1 MDKLGKIMGK
11 LAKITENLIGQPM
24 FKLLAH
30 AQELEKQGK
39 RVIHYEIGD
48 PSFNT
53 PSHIIDAAKSAL
65 DANQTHY
72 TNSQGIYEFRE
83 AIANTTHS
91 DLGYRP
97 EMNQILVCPAN
108 AIIDFTLR
116 CLVNPGEEVILPDPG
131 FPTYYSAIAYNNII
145 PVRVPLKE
153 KNNFQMDPLDIRER
167 ITEKTRL
174 IIINSPHNPTG
185 AVMNSEFI
193 REIYK
198 IAEEFDLF
206 LLSDEVYS
214 KLIYDKSHHSP
225 TIFDKCIKRT
235 ILLNSL
241 SKMYA
246 MSGWRLG
253 YAIGPQHFIEKMGL
267 LVQTILS
274 CLPEFSQRGGIAALT
289 GGQTYLHEMVRIF
302 KKRRDLLVEG
312 LNSINGIRCV
322 LPEGAFYLM
331 PRIDHPGMTGIE
343 YTENLLAE
351 EGICLLP
358 GSGFGQHGSNFK
370 RLSYSATTTEMIE
383 ESLEKIENFH
393 KVHF

>member
-1 MDKLGKIMGK
+1 VGN
-11 LAKITENLIGQPM
+11 LAKITDNLMGQPM

-30 AQELEKQGK
+30 AQELEKRGK
-39 RVIHYEIGD
+39 HIIHYEIGD

-53 PSHIIDAAKSAL
+53 PPHIIDAAKSAL
-65 DANQTHY
+65 DDNKTHY
-72 TNSQGIYEFRE
+72 TNSLGIHEFRE
-83 AIANTTHS
+83 AIAKTTHS
-91 DLGYRP
+91 DLGYQP
-97 EMNQILVCPAN
+97 EMGQILVCPAN

-131 FPTYYSAIAYNNII
+131 FPTYYSAIAHNNIVPI
-145 PVRVPLKE
+145 GVPLKE
-153 KNNFQMDPLDIRER
+153 ENNFEMVPLDIRKR

-185 AVMNSEFI
+185 AVMNSETI
-193 REIYK
+193 REIYN

-214 KLIYDKSHHSP
+214 KLIYEKSHHSP
-225 TIFDKCIKRT
+225 TIFDKCLERT

-253 YAIGPQHFIEKMGL
+253 YAVGPNNFIEKMGL
-267 LVQTILS
+267 LVQNTMS
-274 CLPEFSQRGGIAALT
+274 CFPEFSQRGGIAALV
-289 GGQTYLHEMVRIF
+289 GDQTFLHEMVRIF
-302 KKRRDLLVEG
+302 KIRRDLLVEG
-312 LNSINGIRCV
+312 LNNINGIRCI

-331 PRIDHPGMTGIE
+331 PRIEHPGMSGVE
-343 YTENLLAE
+343 YTEKLLEE

-370 RLSYSATTTEMIE
+370 RISYSATTTDTIRD
-383 ESLEKIENFH
+383 SLVKIENFH
-393 KVHF
+393 KRYFSFSKIA